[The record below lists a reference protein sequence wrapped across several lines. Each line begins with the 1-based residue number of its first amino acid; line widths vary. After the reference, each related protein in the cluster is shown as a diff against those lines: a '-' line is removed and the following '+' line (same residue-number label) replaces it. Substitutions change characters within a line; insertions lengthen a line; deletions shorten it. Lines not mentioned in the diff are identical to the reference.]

1 MGVNNSGEL
10 EVSYHGL
17 DETATQLA
25 NHARR
30 LEESLEA
37 IQHKVASVASMW
49 EGEAHHAYTEQQAA
63 WDREAKGIHEAL
75 AAIGRVVHAAGGDYQ
90 GGDRKAASYFM

>member
-10 EVSYHGL
+10 EVSYQGL

-25 NHARR
+25 NHAKR

-37 IQHKVASVASMW
+37 IKQKVASVAGMW
-49 EGEAHHAYTEQQAA
+49 EGEAHNAYTEQQAA

-75 AAIGRVVHAAGGDYQ
+75 MAIGKVVHAAGGDYL
-90 GGDRKAASYFM
+90 GGDKKAASYYM